1 MAQAG
6 ETEAERRERFIPV
19 RKAELVAAL
28 LAEPK
33 LADPGVRSAFG
44 QFCKL
49 VGSILHYEHLEEL
62 ERLKDAY
69 HHFNP
74 HHAGTADAASEAAY
88 SDLLAT
94 LRRVLTRANFIE
106 VTDEEMARAA
116 REQALFQVEVRAV
129 TDDHRDVF
137 FFRRGRHREHIERRE
152 WMGFRARPLDIDV
165 YDDVVMVATLRPEEA
180 TPEKR
185 GRFRPRRRHR
195 PGSMLIKCFRDIP
208 SADLNTLL
216 PDVKVI
222 MGQRDKWMIGV
233 PALFGGIP
241 LLLKL
246 GPTLA
251 VLAILLG
258 LRFGSGGEIASDRL
272 EQALIVTSGLLA
284 LGGFVTHQW
293 VKYQRQALRYQ
304 LEINGNLYFRNVS
317 NNAGMF
323 DAIIGAAEEQ
333 EFKEA
338 VLAYFFLLGEPA
350 SRDELDQKIEAW
362 LATRFGVGVDFELDD
377 GLLKLERLGLVE
389 ATGDRLSVP
398 PLPEALR
405 WLDRLWDEFFAFP
418 GDDPAGTEMARL
430 RA

>member
-1 MAQAG
+1 MAEAG

-19 RKAELVAAL
+19 RKGELVEAL

-33 LADPGVRSAFG
+33 LADPAACAEFR

-49 VGSILHYEHLEEL
+49 VGSIFHYEHFEEL

-69 HHFNP
+69 QHFSP
-74 HHAGTADAASEAAY
+74 HHAGNADAASEAAY

-94 LRRVLTRANFIE
+94 LRRVLTRANFVE

-165 YDDVVMVATLRPEEA
+165 YDDVVMVATLRPEQA

-185 GRFRPRRRHR
+185 PGRFRPRRRHR

-258 LRFGSGGEIASDRL
+258 LRLGSGGEIAGDRL
-272 EQALIVTSGLLA
+272 EQALIVTSGLLD

-350 SRDELDQKIEAW
+350 SRQELDQKIETWFVA
-362 LATRFGVGVDFELDD
+362 RFGVSVDFELDD
-377 GLLKLERLGLVE
+377 GLAKLERLGLVE
-389 ATGDRLSVP
+389 DPGGCLSAP

-405 WLDRLWDEFFAFP
+405 RLDRTWDDFFAFA
-418 GDDPAGTEMARL
+418 GDEVEAAARL